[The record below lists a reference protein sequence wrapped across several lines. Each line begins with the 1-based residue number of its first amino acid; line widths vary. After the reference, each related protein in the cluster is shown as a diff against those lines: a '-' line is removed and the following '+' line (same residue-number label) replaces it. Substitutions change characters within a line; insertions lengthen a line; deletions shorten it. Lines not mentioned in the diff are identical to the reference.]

1 MTGGSLIVLENTGS
15 RFLFLPH
22 MAAAMLELLEMWL
35 VWSAKIALKTDA
47 CSTILA
53 IQSEG

>member
-1 MTGGSLIVLENTGS
+1 MTGRSLIVLENSGS

-35 VWSAKIALKTDA
+35 VWSAKIALKVDA

-53 IQSEG
+53 VQGEG

>member
-1 MTGGSLIVLENTGS
+1 MTGRSLIVLENSGS

-22 MAAAMLELLEMWL
+22 MAAAMLELLEMRL
-35 VWSAKIALKTDA
+35 VWSAKIAFKIDTRF
-47 CSTILA
+47 TILA